1 MEIFRSICTV
11 AGLLLLIL
19 GIVIFIFELAGFMKY
34 KYILNRM
41 HAAGMGDTLGIFIC
55 LFGLVLIC
63 GVHFIS
69 AKLLLVIVF
78 LWFASPTASH
88 LISRLEAVTDEEI
101 NKYVDIQT
109 GDNLSEHI
117 SQSEEEHHE

>member
-1 MEIFRSICTV
+1 MEIISAVSTIL
-11 AGLLLLIL
+11 GLILLII
-19 GIVIFIFELAGFMKY
+19 GIIIFIFELVGFVKY
-34 KYILNRM
+34 KYTLNRM

-69 AKLLLVIVF
+69 AKLLLVILF

-101 NKYVDIQT
+101 NKYVDVQI
-109 GDNLSEHI
+109 GEDLSKHMT
-117 SQSEEEHHE
+117 EEDEYE

>member
-101 NKYVDIQT
+101 NKYVDVQT